1 MSPVVF
7 STGLGTAIPLHPDL
21 GEVIGFQLNGLIV
34 VGAALGLIWGMLEL
48 LGAVFRR
55 ISAAE
60 AAAAAAKLA
69 SAPAV
74 APAPA
79 VAAPS
84 PAPAPAAPGTIPETD
99 LVLIAAAV
107 HATFGPS
114 ARIIALSPR
123 PEARDWAVEGRR
135 AIFATH
141 KVR

>member
-7 STGLGTAIPLHPDL
+7 FTGLGTAIPAHPDL
-21 GEVIGFQLNGLIV
+21 GEVIGFQINGLIV

-60 AAAAAAKLA
+60 AAAADALAA
-69 SAPAV
+69 SAPA
-74 APAPA
+74 APARP
-79 VAAPS
+79 AAPS
-84 PAPAPAAPGTIPETD
+84 PAPTAPGAIPETD

-107 HATFGPS
+107 HAALGPR

>member
-7 STGLGTAIPLHPDL
+7 FTGLGTAIPARPDL

-48 LGAVFRR
+48 LGAIFRR

-60 AAAAAAKLA
+60 AAAAAKVAA
-69 SAPAV
+69 STPAAPAQ
-74 APAPA
+74 PT
-79 VAAPS
+79 APS
-84 PAPAPAAPGTIPETD
+84 PAPAPAAPGSIPETD

-107 HATFGPS
+107 HAALGAR